1 MSQFTPIAQS
11 RARYYC
17 KGSPVQF
24 VQVELLRM
32 EDTGSVVVTLT
43 FKNVHNRTLT
53 AFTAHFRCKNAQ
65 GAILMEDDFL
75 YDALSVGEGQ
85 SFGADDAV
93 FVSDEPLGSVEVN
106 LVSVEYDGDKT
117 HSLLQCPPVPLAQQQ
132 QLPAAITARVNTA
145 LQFDSAHFLPSNEPD
160 GWQCTCGAF
169 NYNAGRGAVVCSECG
184 AEKNTL
190 FAAIRAAAKAAA
202 AAKSV
207 QTQETFLP
215 VTPPE
220 QGSRVAPETNPY
232 QQIVRNTAQTDF
244 APRQS
249 RTDTNAQSFAG
260 DAAVMRPETANFILR
275 YAPIL
280 TVGASILYV
289 AAVLWLH
296 TWIG

>member
-32 EDTGSVVVTLT
+32 EETGSVVVTLT
-43 FKNVHNRTLT
+43 FKNVHSHPLT
-53 AFTAHFRCKNAQ
+53 AFTAHFRCKNVQ
-65 GAILMEDDFL
+65 GNIMMEDDFL
-75 YDALSVGEGQ
+75 YDDLSVGEGE

-117 HSLLQCPPVPLAQQQ
+117 HSLLQCTPVQLAQQQ
-132 QLPAAITARVNTA
+132 PLPPVIAARVNTA
-145 LQFDSAHFLPSNEPD
+145 LQFDSACYLPTNVAD
-160 GWQCTCGAF
+160 GWQCACGAF
-169 NYNAGRGAVVCSECG
+169 NYNAGHGASVCSECG

-202 AAKSV
+202 APAQPV

-215 VTPPE
+215 VTPA
-220 QGSRVAPETNPY
+220 QAPPQADPY
-232 QQIVRNTAQTDF
+232 ERAVRHTAQADF
-244 APRQS
+244 APRGAM
-249 RTDTNAQSFAG
+249 DTQTAG

-280 TVGASILYV
+280 TAGASILYV
-289 AAVLWLH
+289 AGALWLH
-296 TWIG
+296 TLLG

>member
-32 EDTGSVVVTLT
+32 EETGSVVVTLT
-43 FKNVHNRTLT
+43 FKNVHTHALT
-53 AFTAHFRCKNAQ
+53 AFTAHFRCKNTQ
-65 GAILMEDDFL
+65 GNIIMEDDFL
-75 YDALSVGEGQ
+75 YDGLSVQEGE

-117 HSLLQCPPVPLAQQQ
+117 HSLIQCPPVPLAAQQP
-132 QLPAAITARVNTA
+132 LPAAIVARVNTA
-145 LQFDSAHFLPSNEPD
+145 LQFDSACYLPTNVAD

-169 NYNAGRGAVVCSECG
+169 NYNAGGSATRCSECG

-202 AAKSV
+202 ASAQPV
-207 QTQETFLP
+207 QAQETFLP
-215 VTPPE
+215 VTPAEPV
-220 QGSRVAPETNPY
+220 RNAAPQETPY
-232 QQIVRNTAQTDF
+232 QHITRADTPAQT
-244 APRQS
+244 RQCA
-249 RTDTNAQSFAG
+249 AQYDG

-275 YAPIL
+275 FAPMI
-280 TVGASILYV
+280 TAGASILYV
-289 AAVLWLH
+289 AGALWMH
-296 TWIG
+296 TLLS